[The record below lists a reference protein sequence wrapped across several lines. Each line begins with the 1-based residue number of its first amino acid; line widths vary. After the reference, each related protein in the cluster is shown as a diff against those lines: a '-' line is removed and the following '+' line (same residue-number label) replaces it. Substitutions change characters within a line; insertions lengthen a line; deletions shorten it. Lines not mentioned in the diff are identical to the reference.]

1 MLGTKCAPCCRNVF
15 ELVKLQDFMEG
26 TTKNGMTTV
35 GKILVRWIIMILII
49 GIYIVFRNAVGWDE
63 SLNWSRF
70 ADLSALGTLGLFI
83 LVIYTR
89 EKRG

>member
-1 MLGTKCAPCCRNVF
+1 
-15 ELVKLQDFMEG
+15 
-26 TTKNGMTTV
+26 
-35 GKILVRWIIMILII
+35 MILII

-89 EKRG
+89 EKKD